1 MTIRNYGMT
10 PASLVVFLRKYAR
23 ITSLIAII
31 TAAGIIVVL
40 TKAAV
45 TVRSVESESGVL
57 TPKAK
62 PLVSSSASGG
72 SGTKFTNGV
81 SCKYTAPTAADQ
93 WGGMTYVNY
102 HFNVPDIYE
111 INHEIDIIE
120 NPSGTSSHYYIQM
133 YDADIGASGQ
143 YFGIQ
148 TTGMVIWSRWNTND
162 TSNIRTNS
170 GATILNGVE
179 TGANFISLRKNFG
192 SLPIGHYKTRIT
204 RAEFDGIGDWFGYYV
219 TFPGQQE
226 QHIGDIRF
234 PRRTTGVPASFNDG
248 GGQWNEFWDNNGSS
262 LVPVPLLRL
271 NIKATA
277 NGSLPAVHAE
287 GSYQKM
293 PNSDMYVISA
303 GGYVHHDIG
312 ATTPRCNFPNSS
324 GYLPLW

>member
-1 MTIRNYGMT
+1 MMATKSYQPSRVKAFIGKYNRLFV
-10 PASLVVFLRKYAR
+10 AIILVV
-23 ITSLIAII
+23 
-31 TAAGIIVVL
+31 AGVAVVVL
-40 TKAAV
+40 TRAAI
-45 TVRSVESESGVL
+45 TVRSFEAERGIQSPNV
-57 TPKAK
+57 K
-62 PLVSSSASGG
+62 PIVSSTASGSAG
-72 SGTKFTNGV
+72 SKFSNGL
-81 SCKYTAPTAADQ
+81 SCTYTAPTPSDQ

-102 HFNVPDIYE
+102 HFNAPDIHE
-111 INHEIDIIE
+111 VQHEIDVLE
-120 NPSGTSSHYYIQM
+120 NPSGTNSHFYIQM

-143 YFGIQ
+143 YYGLQ
-148 TTGMVIWSRWNTND
+148 TTGTVIWSRWNTND
-162 TSNIRTNS
+162 TSNIRTSS

-234 PRRTTGVPASFNDG
+234 PRRLTGVPASFNDG

-271 NIKATA
+271 NIKAMA
-277 NGSLPAVHAE
+277 NGSVAAMHAE

-293 PNSDMYVISA
+293 PNSDMYAITP

-312 ATTPRCNFPNSS
+312 ATTPRCHFPDSS
-324 GYLPLW
+324 GYMKLW